1 MKIGNVQGFDS
12 LRIEPRAPR
21 QTIQEVVYQRL
32 SYALM
37 AGRFDPGQ
45 TLTISYLADL
55 FGTSH
60 MPVREALRRLAA
72 EKALQTTPSGSSIVP
87 FVNRAMLDDLCD
99 ARCVVE
105 GHAAARAID
114 KIDPPLLRTLEHNL
128 ADHAAA
134 GAEEQ
139 IETMLQKN
147 QEFHFLIY
155 GASGSETMLQLIEAL
170 WLRFGPYLRMLSK
183 HLKTHGG
190 NKAEYTEHHRDM
202 ILAIRARDADALR
215 AHIVADIDA
224 TRELLRTLC
233 PAD

>member
-1 MKIGNVQGFDS
+1 MKFGNVHGLDS
-12 LRIEPRAPR
+12 LRIEQHAPR

-37 AGRFDPGQ
+37 AGQFDPGQ
-45 TLTISYLADL
+45 ALTISYLADL

-60 MPVREALRRLAA
+60 MPVREALRRLTA
-72 EKALQTTPSGSSIVP
+72 EKALQTTTSGSSIVP
-87 FVNRAMLDDLCD
+87 LVNRAMLDDLCD

-105 GHAAARAID
+105 GAAAERATHRID
-114 KIDPPLLRTLEHNL
+114 APLLRALEHTL

-139 IETMLQKN
+139 IETMLRKN

-155 GASGSETMLQLIEAL
+155 GASGSETMIQLIEAL
-170 WLRFGPYLRMLSK
+170 WLRFGPYLRMLSE
-183 HLKTHGG
+183 HLKVHGG
-190 NKAEYTEHHRDM
+190 NRAEYTGHHHDM
-202 ILAIRARDADALR
+202 IAAIKAKDAAAMR
-215 AHIVADIDA
+215 SHMEADINA
-224 TRELLRTLC
+224 TRTLLHGLC